1 MSLRSP
7 IGLVGVWF
15 ASLVTVVGYQQT
27 GTSATAQNALQAVVR
42 AAEAGNRDAQFA
54 LAVRFTN
61 GDGVFQDDVQAA
73 TWFRASAERGLV
85 EAQYW
90 TGLAYAFG
98 NGVQQDETTAYV
110 WFRKAAD
117 NGHAKAQFM
126 AGLAFMA
133 GKSVE
138 RDVLRGLDRFRQG
151 ADQGYA
157 PAQYA
162 VALTFR
168 PTAGV
173 MDAGG
178 AVQLMR
184 NAAAQG
190 YASARFALGRML
202 TAGSVNVL
210 ADPDKGP
217 SRDDVEAYLWFD
229 LCARHVETREE
240 RDISTWVHLG
250 VTPGAADCAEARNE
264 LRNRMTAEQIGEG
277 ETRVLEWMTLADSSK
292 R

>member
-1 MSLRSP
+1 MSLSSP
-7 IGLVGVWF
+7 IGLVGIWF

-27 GTSATAQNALQAVVR
+27 GTSATTQNALQAVVR

-54 LAVRFTN
+54 LAMRFTN

-73 TWFRASAERGLV
+73 TWFRASAE
-85 EAQYW
+85 
-90 TGLAYAFG
+90 
-98 NGVQQDETTAYV
+98 
-110 WFRKAAD
+110 
-117 NGHAKAQFM
+117 
-126 AGLAFMA
+126 
-133 GKSVE
+133 
-138 RDVLRGLDRFRQG
+138 
-151 ADQGYA
+151 
-157 PAQYA
+157 
-162 VALTFR
+162 LTFR

-190 YASARFALGRML
+190 YASAQFALGRML